1 MRFAAALIMKRSTA
15 VILLAALAR
24 FAFAADHSAA
34 FDLSPMVRAIPEISE
49 PIETRSLPDSP
60 SAGASSLPDLGST
73 EAADKFADTER
84 LPLQGGR
91 TPLFGE
97 RPRYLG
103 PRPYWENDP
112 LFSAPLR

>member
-1 MRFAAALIMKRSTA
+1 MKRLIA
-15 VILLAALAR
+15 VILLAVFARSALA
-24 FAFAADHSAA
+24 AD
-34 FDLSPMVRAIPEISE
+34 PVVRPIPVIGES
-49 PIETRSLPDSP
+49 IERRELMDSP

-73 EAADKFADTER
+73 NAANKFADTER
-84 LPLQGGR
+84 LPLPGGR

-112 LFSAPLR
+112 LFSAPLP